1 MPVKL
6 HRHESPVVRTTELS
20 EIAARRTSRPMTV
33 PAANTVSPTHSIQ
46 TITLSFILLVPSPTN
61 LHVEKSLNSSIL
73 IAWDPPQSGT
83 QILGYQ
89 ILLDHSVYTTVRA
102 TDRTRAL
109 IENLDF
115 KDKPHRISIRTI
127 TQRGLSHEQKCTL
140 LLNSAN
146 EVSIV
151 PTDLRVD
158 RINQTSAI
166 VSWWVASN
174 EVAHQLLVNDVEL
187 QTLQPGVYRFKL
199 SGLVPNTMHKV
210 TIRAKPSVAPRS
222 PQQQPLSTSLD
233 FRTTA
238 FGMNRSQSLSLSRR
252 ADLIPTLLPA
262 IEMSFDAFASFF

>member
-1 MPVKL
+1 M
-6 HRHESPVVRTTELS
+6 
-20 EIAARRTSRPMTV
+20 
-33 PAANTVSPTHSIQ
+33 
-46 TITLSFILLVPSPTN
+46 
-61 LHVEKSLNSSIL
+61 EKSLNSSIL
-73 IAWDPPQSGT
+73 LAWDPPLAST

-89 ILLDHSVYTTVRA
+89 VLLDHSVYNTVRA

-151 PTDLRVD
+151 PTELRVD
-158 RINQTSAI
+158 RVNQTSAI
-166 VSWWVASN
+166 ISWWVASN

-210 TIRAKPSVAPRS
+210 TIRAKPSVTSRS
-222 PQQQPLSTSLD
+222 PQQLSTSLD
-233 FRTTA
+233 FRTTP
-238 FGMNRSQSLSLSRR
+238 FGTQMNECFVFTFRLLFFFLDESIEPPSRVQAILGPQSNTLLVSWEPVVSPSTFRGYRILADGRQVQDILNPLSRKMVIR
-252 ADLIPTLLPA
+252 WVCRTTI
-262 IEMSFDAFASFF
+262 AFYS